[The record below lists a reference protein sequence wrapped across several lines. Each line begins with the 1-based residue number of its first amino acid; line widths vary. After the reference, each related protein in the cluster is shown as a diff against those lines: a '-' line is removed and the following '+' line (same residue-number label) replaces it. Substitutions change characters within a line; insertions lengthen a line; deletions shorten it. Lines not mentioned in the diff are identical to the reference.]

1 MNFSYKK
8 HKLVFISSA
17 LLAASFLFAIAHFF
31 ASQVLMLKLHQQG
44 QNQLLTYVADLR
56 RELNEYRHMPYSVTD
71 NPAIREFIS
80 NPQPTPYLRG
90 YLEDIAK
97 VSGANDW
104 FILNQDGDILLSTN
118 DRGKSVLDPFFSQT
132 ELAKQLIKQQG
143 EAGLLTG
150 YNKEYTQSAQ
160 LLTAPIY
167 GSGQLLGAVAI
178 QIQLSHLIESWTV
191 SGEIIAI
198 TDKEKNLF
206 LANDD
211 LNWSRDKKS
220 LQSGLRYPL
229 IEGTKTYQIKI
240 ENKDYMLHSVV
251 LDDLEWQLHYLSPM
265 KSSKQTANYIAF
277 VCLMIGSLLIVF
289 ALYRNERALKIASK
303 IENERLLEQ
312 NEQRQKALIEK
323 THVGL
328 IQLDNVGNILFIN
341 PTGQAYFRHQPQLI
355 GQHLSELLA
364 PRHSYPEAHQQPS
377 LSLND
382 FYHALNIKEQEIWL
396 KRAEKESFPALISIS
411 AINWA
416 HSSGF
421 LVTLIDISKR
431 KQAEQALIAA
441 NNNLESR
448 VEARSNELKAAQKE
462 LLRAE
467 KLAAIGQMSTAI
479 AHELNQPLTGLR
491 TLVYTAEL
499 LLNRNQIKE
508 TQTTLSQ
515 VEAMIGR
522 MHKLTSELKVIAYQR
537 PEQLGPTRLDDCLDR
552 AFLSLGDKAK
562 ELELK
567 VNLEEQNV
575 SAESTRLER
584 IFANLLSN
592 ALDACIEHDIA
603 AKINF
608 TSQLVNNKVQIKIE
622 DNGPGVDE
630 ASLIHLFEP
639 FYTSK
644 SIGKGL
650 GLGLAIS
657 ANLAKDMQG
666 TLIAEQND
674 NTGLTFILTLEQA
687 HFENQ
692 AQ

>member
-1 MNFSYKK
+1 
-8 HKLVFISSA
+8 
-17 LLAASFLFAIAHFF
+17 
-31 ASQVLMLKLHQQG
+31 MLKQHQQG

-56 RELNEYRHMPYSVTD
+56 RELNEFRHMPYSVTD
-71 NPAIREFIS
+71 NPAIREFFS
-80 NPQPTPYLRG
+80 HPQPTPYLQR
-90 YLEDIAK
+90 YLKDIAK

-118 DRGKSVLDPFFSQT
+118 EQATSVLTPFFSQQ

-150 YNKEYTQSAQ
+150 YNKEHTQSAQ

-167 GSGQLLGAVAI
+167 GSGKLLGAVAI

-229 IEGTKTYQIKI
+229 IEGTNTFQINI

-277 VCLMIGSLLIVF
+277 VSLMIGSFLIVF

-303 IENERLLEQ
+303 IENEQLLEQ

-328 IQLDNVGNILFIN
+328 IQLDNLGNILFIN
-341 PTGQAYFRHQPQLI
+341 PTGQAYFRHQSHLI
-355 GQHLSELLA
+355 GQHLSQLLA
-364 PRHSYPEAHQQPS
+364 PKLNIPKCHQQPS

-382 FYHALNIKEQEIWL
+382 FFHALNMKEQEVWL
-396 KRAEKESFPALISIS
+396 KRQNQDTFPALISIS
-411 AINWA
+411 PINWA

-431 KQAEQALIAA
+431 KQAEQALIAV

-448 VEARSNELKAAQKE
+448 VEVRSNELKAAQKE
-462 LLRAE
+462 LLRTE

-537 PEQLGPTRLDDCLDR
+537 PERLSPTRLNDCIEKALI
-552 AFLSLGDKAK
+552 SLGTKVD
-562 ELELK
+562 ELELNIDLSEQY
-567 VNLEEQNV
+567 VN
-575 SAESTRLER
+575 AEPTRLER
-584 IFANLLSN
+584 IFANLFSN
-592 ALDACIEHDIA
+592 TLDACTEHKISA
-603 AKINF
+603 TINF
-608 TSQLVNNKVQIKIE
+608 SSQLIDNKVQITIE

-630 ASLIHLFEP
+630 STLIHLFEP

-666 TLIAEQND
+666 TLTAKQG
-674 NTGLTFILTLEQA
+674 TPSGLTFILTLEQSA
-687 HFENQ
+687 S
-692 AQ
+692 

>member
-1 MNFSYKK
+1 MSFSYKK
-8 HKLVFISSA
+8 HKLVFIISG
-17 LLAASFLFAIAHFF
+17 LLAASFLFAISHFF

-71 NPAIREFIS
+71 NPAIRTFMS
-80 NPQPTPYLRG
+80 DPHPTPYLQR

-104 FILNQDGDILLSTN
+104 FILNQDGAILLSTN
-118 DRGKSVLDPFFSQT
+118 DQAKSVLAPFFSQK

-167 GSGQLLGAVAI
+167 GSGKLLGAIAI
-178 QIQLSHLIESWTV
+178 QIQLSNLIESWTV

-220 LQSGLRYPL
+220 LQLGLRHPL
-229 IEGTKTYQIKI
+229 IDGTNTFQITI
-240 ENKDYMLHSVV
+240 ERKDYMLHSVI

-265 KSSKQTANYIAF
+265 KSTKQTANYLSF
-277 VCLMIGSLLIVF
+277 VSLMIGSLLIVF

-303 IENERLLEQ
+303 IENEHLLEQ

-328 IQLDNVGNILFIN
+328 IQLDNLGNILFIN

-355 GQHLSELLA
+355 GQHLSQLLA
-364 PRHSYPEAHQQPS
+364 PKTTYPSDHLQPS

-382 FYHALNIKEQEIWL
+382 FFQSLKIKEQEAWL
-396 KRAEKESFPALISIS
+396 KREKQNVFPALISIS
-411 AINWA
+411 PINWA
-416 HSSGF
+416 HSTGF

-431 KQAEQALIAA
+431 KQAEQALIAV
-441 NNNLESR
+441 NNSLESR
-448 VEARSNELKAAQKE
+448 VETRSNELKAAQKE
-462 LLRAE
+462 LLRTE

-491 TLVYTAEL
+491 TLVYSAEL
-499 LLNRNQIKE
+499 LLSRNQIKE
-508 TQTTLSQ
+508 TQATLNQ
-515 VEAMIGR
+515 VEAMISR

-537 PEQLGPTRLDDCLDR
+537 PEKLGLTRLDDCIDKALI
-552 AFLSLGDKAK
+552 SLGTKA
-562 ELELK
+562 EALDLHIQLNEHY
-567 VNLEEQNV
+567 VN
-575 SAESTRLER
+575 AEPTRLER
-584 IFANLLSN
+584 IFANLFSN
-592 ALDACIEHDIA
+592 TLDACYEHKIS
-603 AKINF
+603 AKVTFN
-608 TSQLVNNKVQIKIE
+608 SELVDNKVQIRIE

-630 ASLIHLFEP
+630 STLSHLFEP

-644 SIGKGL
+644 TIGKGL

-666 TLIAEQND
+666 TLAVKQG
-674 NTGLTFILTLEQA
+674 TPSGLTFILTLEQTA
-687 HFENQ
+687 P
-692 AQ
+692 

>member
-1 MNFSYKK
+1 MSFSYKK
-8 HKLVFISSA
+8 HKFIFFSSS
-17 LLAASFLFAIAHFF
+17 LLAATLLFSVAHFF
-31 ASQVLMLKLHQQG
+31 ASQVLLLKLHQQG

-56 RELNEYRHMPYSVTD
+56 RELNDYRHMPYSVTD
-71 NPAIREFIS
+71 NPAIRDFIS
-80 NPQPTPYLRG
+80 TPKPSPYLQR

-118 DRGKSVLDPFFSQT
+118 EHAQSVLAPFFSQQD
-132 ELAKQLIKQQG
+132 LAKQLIKQQG

-150 YNKEYTQSAQ
+150 YNQSYTQSAQ
-160 LLTAPIY
+160 LLTAPLY
-167 GSGQLLGAVAI
+167 GSGKLLGAVAI
-178 QIQLSHLIESWTV
+178 QIKLSDLIESWTV

-220 LQSGLRYPL
+220 LQSGLPQRL
-229 IEGTKTYQIKI
+229 IEGTNTYQISI

-265 KSSKQTANYIAF
+265 KSTKQSANYIAF
-277 VCLMIGSLLIVF
+277 VSLMIGSLLIVF
-289 ALYRNERALKIASK
+289 ALYRKERALKIASK
-303 IENERLLEQ
+303 IENELLLEQ

-328 IQLDNVGNILFIN
+328 IQLDNLGNILFIN
-341 PTGQAYFRHQPQLI
+341 PTGQAYFRHDPKLI
-355 GQHLSELLA
+355 GQHLSQLLA
-364 PRHSYPEAHQQPS
+364 PEHSYNPVQKQPS
-377 LSLND
+377 LTLND
-382 FYHALNIKEQEIWL
+382 FFHTPNIKEQEVWL
-396 KRAEKESFPALISIS
+396 KREKHQIFPALISIS

-448 VEARSNELKAAQKE
+448 VEVRSNELKAAQKE
-462 LLRAE
+462 LLRTE

-491 TLVYTAEL
+491 TLVYTAEF
-499 LLNRNQIKE
+499 LLNRNQVKE

-515 VEAMIGR
+515 VEAMISR

-537 PEQLGPTRLDDCLDR
+537 PEQLIKTDIGDCIDKALI
-552 AFLSLGDKAK
+552 SLGDKAK
-562 ELELK
+562 SLTLDRH
-567 VNLEEQNV
+567 LQQAYV
-575 SAESTRLER
+575 SAEPTRLER
-584 IFANLLSN
+584 IFSNLISN
-592 ALDACIEHDIA
+592 TLDACEEVQHEAHIHISSE
-603 AKINF
+603 
-608 TSQLVNNKVQIKIE
+608 LVDDKVLIRID

-630 ASLIHLFEP
+630 VKLMHLFEP

-644 SIGKGL
+644 AIGKGL

-666 TLIAEQND
+666 TLSAAQNQPK
-674 NTGLTFILTLEQA
+674 GLTFLLTLEQTSI
-687 HFENQ
+687 EQ
-692 AQ
+692 

>member
-1 MNFSYKK
+1 MSFSYKK
-8 HKLVFISSA
+8 HKLIFIISS

-31 ASQVLMLKLHQQG
+31 ASQALMLKLHQQG

-71 NPAIREFIS
+71 NPAIRTFMS
-80 NPQPTPYLRG
+80 NPQPTPYLQR
-90 YLEDIAK
+90 YLKDIAK

-104 FILNQDGDILLSTN
+104 FILNQDGAILLSTN
-118 DRGKSVLDPFFSQT
+118 DQAKSVLAPFFSRKT
-132 ELAKQLIKQQG
+132 LAKQLIKQQG

-167 GSGQLLGAVAI
+167 GSGKLLGAIAI
-178 QIQLSHLIESWTV
+178 QIQLSNLIESWTV

-198 TDKEKNLF
+198 TDKENNLF

-220 LQSGLRYPL
+220 LQLGLRYPL
-229 IEGTKTYQIKI
+229 IDGTNTFQITI
-240 ENKDYMLHSVV
+240 ENKDYMLHSVI

-265 KSSKQTANYIAF
+265 KSSKQTANYISF
-277 VCLMIGSLLIVF
+277 VSLMIGSLLIVF

-303 IENERLLEQ
+303 IENEHLLEQ

-328 IQLDNVGNILFIN
+328 IQLDNLGNILFIN

-355 GQHLSELLA
+355 GQHLSQLLA
-364 PRHSYPEAHQQPS
+364 PEFTYPNFHQQPN

-382 FYHALNIKEQEIWL
+382 FFNSITIKEHEAWL
-396 KRAEKESFPALISIS
+396 KREKQDVFPALISIS
-411 AINWA
+411 PINWA
-416 HSSGF
+416 HSTGF

-431 KQAEQALIAA
+431 KQAEQALIAV
-441 NNNLESR
+441 NNSLESR
-448 VEARSNELKAAQKE
+448 VENRSNELKAAQKE
-462 LLRAE
+462 LLRTE

-491 TLVYTAEL
+491 TLVYSAEL
-499 LLNRNQIKE
+499 LLSRNQIKE
-508 TQTTLSQ
+508 TQNTLSQ
-515 VEAMIGR
+515 VEAMISR

-537 PEQLGPTRLDDCLDR
+537 PEKLGLTRLEDCIDKALI
-552 AFLSLGDKAK
+552 SLGS
-562 ELELK
+562 K
-567 VNLEEQNV
+567 VDDLDIQVHLNEYYVN
-575 SAESTRLER
+575 AEPTRLER
-584 IFANLLSN
+584 IFANLFSN
-592 ALDACIEHDIA
+592 TLDACYEHKIS
-603 AKINF
+603 AKIFF
-608 TSQLVNNKVQIKIE
+608 TSELIDNKVQIRID

-630 ASLIHLFEP
+630 STLSHLFEP

-666 TLIAEQND
+666 TLTVKQG
-674 NTGLTFILTLEQA
+674 TYSGLTFILTLEQTA
-687 HFENQ
+687 P
-692 AQ
+692 

>member
-1 MNFSYKK
+1 MSFSYKK
-8 HKLVFISSA
+8 HKLVFICSS
-17 LLAASFLFAIAHFF
+17 LLAASFLFAISHFF

-71 NPAIREFIS
+71 NPAIRAFIS
-80 NPQPTPYLRG
+80 DPKPTPYLQR
-90 YLEDIAK
+90 YLKDIAK

-104 FILNQDGDILLSTN
+104 FILNQDGNILLSTN
-118 DRGKSVLDPFFSQT
+118 DQAKSVLSPFFSQQT
-132 ELAKQLIKQQG
+132 LAKQLIKQQG

-167 GSGQLLGAVAI
+167 GSGALLGAVAI

-211 LNWSRDKKS
+211 VNWSRDKKS
-220 LQSGLRYPL
+220 LQSGLRHPL
-229 IEGTKTYQIKI
+229 IEGTHTYPNTID
-240 ENKDYMLHSVV
+240 NKDYMLHSVI

-265 KSSKQTANYIAF
+265 RTSKQTANYIAF
-277 VCLMIGSLLIVF
+277 VSLMVGSLLIVF
-289 ALYRNERALKIASK
+289 ALYRKERALKIASK
-303 IENERLLEQ
+303 IENEHLLEQ

-341 PTGQAYFRHQPQLI
+341 PTGQAYFRHQPELI
-355 GQHLSELLA
+355 GQHLSHLLA
-364 PRHSYPEAHQQPS
+364 PESNYPESHQQPS
-377 LSLND
+377 FSLND
-382 FYHALNIKEQEIWL
+382 FFQSLNIKEREVWL
-396 KRAEKESFPALISIS
+396 KREQDIFPALISIS
-411 AINWA
+411 PINWA

-431 KQAEQALIAA
+431 KQAEQALISV
-441 NNNLESR
+441 NNSLESR

-462 LLRAE
+462 LLRTE

-508 TQTTLSQ
+508 TQSTLTQ
-515 VEAMIGR
+515 VEAMISR

-537 PEQLGPTRLDDCLDR
+537 PEQLGPTRIADCIDKALI
-552 AFLSLGDKAK
+552 SLGPKAA
-562 ELELK
+562 ELELSLDLNEQY
-567 VNLEEQNV
+567 VN
-575 SAESTRLER
+575 AESTRLER
-584 IFANLLSN
+584 IFANLFSN
-592 ALDACIEHDIA
+592 ALDACIEHQIA
-603 AKINF
+603 PKITF
-608 TSQLVNNKVQIKIE
+608 SSQLLEGKIQIKID

-630 ASLIHLFEP
+630 SSLVHLFEP

-644 SIGKGL
+644 TIGKGL

-666 TLIAEQND
+666 TLIAQQGKE
-674 NTGLTFILTLEQA
+674 TGLTFILTLEQTSP
-687 HFENQ
+687 
-692 AQ
+692 